1 MTRSALR
8 AVLAAAALVGLVA
21 MAGCDYARLLRPK
34 VLKQLNPRVVRLVN
48 FFPDVDRPNEAMLA
62 RLPGHGGLAR
72 AAVGPDGVMR
82 TSIRVP
88 PDQYIWEPSVIL
100 MPRAGELEV
109 VVQNH
114 DQSHHIAELPS
125 AGERRILV
133 LPQQRAG
140 RIRVRL
146 DQPGLYTFACP
157 VANHGGRGMSGFI
170 LVRGDTPPEAK
181 LDRPAQRR
189 P

>member
-1 MTRSALR
+1 MTPAPLR
-8 AVLAAAALVGLVA
+8 VALAALLLVA
-21 MAGCDYARLLRPK
+21 ASGCDYARLLRPK

-48 FFPDVDRPNEAMLA
+48 FFPEVDRPNEAVLA

-72 AAVGPDGVMR
+72 AEVGADGVMR

-88 PDQYIWEPSVIL
+88 PDQYIWEPSVIV

-125 AGERRILV
+125 SGERRILV
-133 LPQQRAG
+133 LPQHRAG

-157 VANHGGRGMSGFI
+157 VANHGGRGMTGFI
-170 LVRGDTPPEAK
+170 LVRGETPPEAR
-181 LDRPAQRR
+181 LDRPPQPR